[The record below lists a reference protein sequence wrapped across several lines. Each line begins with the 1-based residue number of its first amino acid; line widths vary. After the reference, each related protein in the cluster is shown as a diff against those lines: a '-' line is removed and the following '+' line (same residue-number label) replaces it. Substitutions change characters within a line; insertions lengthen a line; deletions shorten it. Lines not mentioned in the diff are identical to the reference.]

1 MVVDIDTAGAVLASC
16 PGGQALDV
24 PANSLP
30 ALVDWT
36 LCEPKR
42 AGSDKDADPL
52 AGHPAALLR
61 QAVAQGK
68 RDLAGVC
75 DVQNGPWWSGRALGP
90 PWSLIRHEDQ
100 TGGPAAW
107 PDGIRRQP
115 PPIGPKWRH
124 SPVARESWPFAGA
137 SCREG
142 RPVTSGVL
150 DVQEIDLSAVRE
162 QVDAVLEDFL
172 EDKARA
178 ALGRS
183 HPPEVAD
190 TLRDFLAAGGKRI
203 RALLCV
209 VGWHAAGGSE
219 DRAAVLKVAASL
231 ELFVA
236 FALIHDDIMD
246 DSATRRGR
254 PAVHRALRTRLGSS
268 SRAERLGA
276 GGALLVGNLALI
288 WAQELLH
295 SAELSVQRR
304 RAVHGLYD
312 AMLEEVMYGQY
323 LDVMGTGPDDDIDAA
338 LRIVRY
344 KTATATV
351 ERPLQLG
358 AAVAGADDT
367 TLDLCTALGLPLGE
381 AFQLRDDLLDVFGS
395 TDGACTPGLGDLREG
410 KRTVLLAAGLR
421 AATPAQQ
428 HRLRRLVGRADLDEH
443 GAAEV
448 RAILEQTGARH
459 RTERMITSRYEQ
471 VMRVLDASPLP
482 PTASRALRGLAVTAT
497 QYTS

>member
-1 MVVDIDTAGAVLASC
+1 M
-16 PGGQALDV
+16 
-24 PANSLP
+24 
-30 ALVDWT
+30 
-36 LCEPKR
+36 
-42 AGSDKDADPL
+42 
-52 AGHPAALLR
+52 
-61 QAVAQGK
+61 
-68 RDLAGVC
+68 
-75 DVQNGPWWSGRALGP
+75 
-90 PWSLIRHEDQ
+90 
-100 TGGPAAW
+100 
-107 PDGIRRQP
+107 
-115 PPIGPKWRH
+115 
-124 SPVARESWPFAGA
+124 
-137 SCREG
+137 
-142 RPVTSGVL
+142 SGVI
-150 DVQEIDLSAVRE
+150 DVQEIDLDAVRE

-172 EDKARA
+172 EDKAGA
-178 ALGRS
+178 AARRS
-183 HPPEVAD
+183 HPPEVAN
-190 TLRDFLAAGGKRI
+190 TLRAFLAAGGKRV

-219 DRAAVLKVAASL
+219 DRAAVLRVAASL

-246 DSATRRGR
+246 DSAVRRGR
-254 PAVHRALRTRLGSS
+254 PAVHRALCTRLGQS

-295 SAELSVQRR
+295 TADLPLRR
-304 RAVHGLYD
+304 RRTVHALYD

-338 LRIVRY
+338 LRIARY

-367 TLDLCTALGLPLGE
+367 TVNLCTALGLPLGE
-381 AFQLRDDLLDVFGS
+381 AFQIRDDLLDVFGS

-410 KRTVLLAAGLR
+410 KRTVLLALGLR

-428 HRLRRLVGRADLDEH
+428 RRLRSLVGRADLDEH

-448 RAILEQTGARH
+448 RAILEETGARR
-459 RTERMITSRYEQ
+459 RTEHMITSRYEQ
-471 VMRVLDASPLP
+471 ALRVLDAAALP
-482 PTASRALRGLAVTAT
+482 TAASRALRALAVTAT